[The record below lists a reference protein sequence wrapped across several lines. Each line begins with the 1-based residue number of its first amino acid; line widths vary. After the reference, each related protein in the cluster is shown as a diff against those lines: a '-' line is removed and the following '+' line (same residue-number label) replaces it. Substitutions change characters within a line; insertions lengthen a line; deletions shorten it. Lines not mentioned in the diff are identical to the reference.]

1 MQTSVALGS
10 SVTASH
16 QPIGSVGSP
25 DYLCAMSQLTSIR
38 LELNRCWLR
47 IRGLEEKVAQMDLRA
62 MAQKVCERGLLE
74 ELQRKSQETTR
85 LNEQLASQAQAA
97 RARCNARARA
107 AGLFDAAQTARQ
119 EQVPTAPATGGTAP
133 ATGGTAPATGGTGKG
148 NGNGNGKGKPFEQG
162 KGTGKGC
169 EGPWALHV
177 RRHGH
182 VYGPYTIRRHGRGQG
197 DMDVDMDVAP
207 WRFSRTV

>member
-1 MQTSVALGS
+1 
-10 SVTASH
+10 
-16 QPIGSVGSP
+16 
-25 DYLCAMSQLTSIR
+25 MSQLASIR

-74 ELQRKSQETTR
+74 ELQRASQLTTR

-107 AGLFDAAQTARQ
+107 AGLFDAAHTARQ

-169 EGPWALHV
+169 GTI
-177 RRHGH
+177 
-182 VYGPYTIRRHGRGQG
+182 YGPYNTTYVRRHGRGQG
-197 DMDVDMDVAP
+197 DMDVDLNVAP
-207 WRFSRTV
+207 WRFSRTW